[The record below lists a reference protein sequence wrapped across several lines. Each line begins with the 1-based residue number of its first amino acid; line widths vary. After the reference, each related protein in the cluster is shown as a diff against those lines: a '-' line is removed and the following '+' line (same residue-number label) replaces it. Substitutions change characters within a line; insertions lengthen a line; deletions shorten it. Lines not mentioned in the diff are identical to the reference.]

1 MKLNVDK
8 CKLMCIGRQNPTSSS
23 TLLHFKLT
31 GTTQGKGPGVIVSSS
46 MKTSVTSAA
55 VGSKANTALPEQG
68 TLQIVIGVMV
78 MWQGTGTASFHGSR
92 EGTGIQEPL
101 IPSRIEDIAPQAAL
115 NIKGGEPRAPAVGVG
130 FLGRVMDKPP
140 QHCTQSPRLCTW
152 AKSSWTLWEDPFLL
166 AQSPRKSWGGL
177 AVNVLVAGA
186 SCSGW
191 KVFNPSVF
199 NPLCLT
205 QRGLIPW

>member
-1 MKLNVDK
+1 MRWQMKLNVDK

-55 VGSKANTALPEQG
+55 AGSKANTALPEQG
-68 TLQIVIGVMV
+68 TLQIVIGVTV

-101 IPSRIEDIAPQAAL
+101 IPSRIEDIAPSGSLEHQRRGAQSSSGGCGFPGQSDGQISPAL
-115 NIKGGEPRAPAVGVG
+115 HAEPQIVHMGQKLLGFVGGSLSVGSKSQKNPGVALQLMCSWLGLPAVVG
-130 FLGRVMDKPP
+130 
-140 QHCTQSPRLCTW
+140 
-152 AKSSWTLWEDPFLL
+152 
-166 AQSPRKSWGGL
+166 
-177 AVNVLVAGA
+177 
-186 SCSGW
+186 
-191 KVFNPSVF
+191 
-199 NPLCLT
+199 
-205 QRGLIPW
+205 